1 MEKNLKN
8 TYISLTELLS
18 CILKTNTTLLINYK
32 KVKEVVSQL
41 CPTLC
46 SPMDCSSPGS
56 SVHGILQAR
65 ILEQI
70 VIPFSRGSSW
80 PRDQTQASCI
90 AGRFFTIWAT
100 RELHP
105 CLFRGFS
112 SIQLLSR
119 VWLSNPMDCSRPGF
133 LVHHQFLL
141 TQTHDHW
148 VSDVIQP
155 SHPLLLPSPP
165 AFNISQHQDLF
176 QWVSSLHQVAQ
187 VLEFQLQHQSFQW
200 ILRTDFL

>member
-1 MEKNLKN
+1 M
-8 TYISLTELLS
+8 
-18 CILKTNTTLLINYK
+18 
-32 KVKEVVSQL
+32 KEVVSQL

-56 SVHGILQAR
+56 SVHGILQTR

-80 PRDQTQASCI
+80 PRDRTQASCI
-90 AGRFFTIWAT
+90 AGRFFTTWAT

-105 CLFRGFS
+105 CLFHGFS

-119 VWLSNPMDCSRPGF
+119 VWLSNPMDCSMPGF

-141 TQTHDHW
+141 TQTHVHW
-148 VSDVIQP
+148 FSDVIQP
-155 SHPLLLPSPP
+155 SHPLLLPSP

-187 VLEFQLQHQSFQW
+187 VLVFQLQHQSFQW